1 MDGTNECLRP
11 ALWSA
16 CNSLNSLGKT
26 RAKIKT
32 NWKGKRVSY
41 AGRGFMATLF
51 FWRHSA
57 TQTWREASPMIKAAH
72 MNREEAAEELGIS
85 VRSLQRTVK
94 AGKLGVTYR
103 RGDSGKQEAVF
114 DADEI
119 ARHKA
124 DMQSETILP
133 AILPTQETTQA
144 LARIADLPMQLA
156 SVLEHLQIA
165 ATARDT
171 DLARSVADAV
181 RESFQPETQLTEI
194 AAKPLLKL
202 DEASKLT
209 GLSRAILREAIDSK
223 KLKAK
228 IIGRAWRIKRS
239 DLDAY
244 VNKL

>member
-1 MDGTNECLRP
+1 
-11 ALWSA
+11 
-16 CNSLNSLGKT
+16 
-26 RAKIKT
+26 
-32 NWKGKRVSY
+32 
-41 AGRGFMATLF
+41 
-51 FWRHSA
+51 
-57 TQTWREASPMIKAAH
+57 MIKASR

-124 DMQSETILP
+124 DMQSETIKP
-133 AILPTQETTQA
+133 AILPAQETTQA

-165 ATARDT
+165 ATQRDT
-171 DLARSVADAV
+171 NLARSVADAV

-228 IIGRAWRIKRS
+228 LIGRAWRIKRN